1 MVHLSR
7 ITFSVLVLALLL
19 LTSCCSSK
27 GCFCG
32 CSGSKHISVLSLP
45 IDNKVLASVHVNTP
59 DHRHQLNHHGQKI
72 YVSWKLPKEYFGQTL
87 SGVLKIR
94 FKIPKQIEIPF
105 EISSLSGKMCYDVL
119 DEEYFS
125 GEGVLAYQVKI
136 FIGDQVVDSFQHKMW
151 TELIS
156 FDQN

>member
-1 MVHLSR
+1 MIRLSKIR
-7 ITFSVLVLALLL
+7 FFAIVFALVF

-32 CSGSKHISVLSLP
+32 CSGSKHISVFSLP
-45 IDNKVLASVHVNTP
+45 IDNKTLASVHVNTP
-59 DHRHQLNHHGQKI
+59 DHRHLLNHNGQKI
-72 YVSWKLPKEYFGQTL
+72 YVSWKLPKEYLGQTL

-105 EISSLSGKMCYDVL
+105 EITALAGRIAYEVL
-119 DEEYFS
+119 DEEYFN
-125 GEGVLAYQVKI
+125 GEGVLAYQIQI
-136 FIGDQVVDSFQHKMW
+136 FIGDQLVDSFQHKMW

-156 FDQN
+156 FDSK